1 MNPKCITAVKAAAA
15 AAGRKAPTKAQLQE
29 IEDGLAAAKTRVAR
43 QDPAKWGAMTEAQ
56 RLQAAAEVMMQ
67 DIQAAAAKKLEQAQL
82 QIEVTARVQER
93 LAGIQQAM
101 RDTAGKAGT
110 RAEALSRDAI
120 NADQKA
126 TALRKESF
134 GRLLSLIEASQS
146 KQGATLGRKVLMTL
160 FDAENPGMTRDVI
173 KEVFKGAD
181 GHTKNPMA
189 TAAARAWLDTIEEM
203 RTRFNAAG
211 GDVGQLDYGYT
222 PQPHDTVKVRKAGAD
237 TWAAKVLPLL
247 DRSRYLREDGSRM
260 ADDELLA
267 VLKNAHETLATEGLN
282 KSTPG
287 QFQGS
292 GKRANRHSD
301 TRQIHFADG
310 EAWASYMTEFG
321 RGSIYD
327 AMMGHIGAMARDITL
342 VEQYGPDFSAQ
353 VRLQLDEARVADKKS
368 ASEPLTG
375 AGTVDPATYFKIISG
390 AVGMPASERLARN
403 MAMVRNLQTAAKL
416 GGAIISS
423 VTDLGTLA
431 LTAGYNRL
439 PYWQLLKDIGTQAT
453 QDSRDFMASHGMI
466 AESVADSLN
475 RWSGDHL
482 GTNWSGKLSNAIMRA
497 SLLNAWTD
505 GLRQGFTL
513 TMNAGFAKMAKTE
526 WSALAERDRTRLAR
540 GGFSEADWKALQ
552 QVQPVQ
558 FKGRELLTP
567 DAIRAAG
574 NSELAQKVFGF
585 IHDESEFAIVNPDL
599 TTRAIV
605 TGGGQQAGTVMGEL
619 VRTTMQFKS
628 FPIAMITRHWRRMM
642 EGDLGPDGS
651 SAAANRMLYGGA
663 LLLTS
668 TALGAIAFQSKQM
681 LAGKDP
687 ISMDQPRFWLR
698 AAAQG
703 GGLAIAGDLF
713 LIDPSSGMGD
723 SLGTLAKNVMG
734 PAFGTA
740 GELALKVVTENIWQ
754 EAAGKDSHWEAE
766 LFNWAKSNTPG
777 QSLWWMKPALDHTFM
792 NAIQENLSP
801 GYLARVQKKAR
812 QDWNQEFFWAPNDAT
827 PARAPDIAGAFQGR

>member
-1 MNPKCITAVKAAAA
+1 MNPKCVKAVNAAA
-15 AAGRKAPTKAQLQE
+15 IAGGRKAPTKAQLQE
-29 IEDGLAAAKTRVAR
+29 IEDGLAAAKTRIAR
-43 QDPAKWGAMTEAQ
+43 QDPAKWGGMTEAQ
-56 RLQAAAEVMMQ
+56 RLTEAAALVMQ
-67 DIQAAAAKKLEQAQL
+67 DIQAAAAKKLEQAHL

-93 LAGIQQAM
+93 LASVQQAM

-120 NADQKA
+120 NTDQMA
-126 TALRKESF
+126 TVLRKESF
-134 GRLLSLIEASQS
+134 GRLLALIEASQS
-146 KQGATLGRKVLMTL
+146 KQGASLGRKVLMTL

-173 KEVFKGAD
+173 REVYKGAD
-181 GHTKNPMA
+181 GHTQNPMA
-189 TAAARAWLDTIEEM
+189 KAAARAWLDTIEEL

-237 TWAAKVLPLL
+237 AWAAKVLPLL

-267 VLKNAHETLATEGLN
+267 VLKKAHTTLATEGLN

-310 EAWASYMTEFG
+310 EAWSTYMRDFG

-342 VEQYGPDFSAQ
+342 VERYGPDFAAQ
-353 VRLQLDEARVADKKS
+353 VRLQLDEARVADGKA

-390 AVGMPASERLARN
+390 QVGMPASERLARN

-416 GGAIISS
+416 GGAVISS

-431 LTAGYNRL
+431 ITAGYNRL
-439 PYWQLLKDIGTQAT
+439 PYWQLLKDVAAQTSK
-453 QDSRDFMASHGMI
+453 DSRDFMATHGMI

-513 TMNAGFAKMAKTE
+513 TMNAAFARMAKTE
-526 WSALAERDRTRLAR
+526 WANLAERDRTRLAR
-540 GGFSEADWKALQ
+540 GGFTEADWKALQ
-552 QVQPVQ
+552 QVQPAQ

-567 DAIRAAG
+567 DAIRTAG
-574 NSELAQKVFGF
+574 NNDLAQKVFGF

-605 TGGGQQAGTVMGEL
+605 TGGGQQAGTVPGEI

-642 EGDLGPDGS
+642 EGDLIDGQ
-651 SAAANRMLYGGA
+651 SAAANRMLYGVA

-668 TALGAIAFQSKQM
+668 TALGAVAFQSKQM

-698 AAAQG
+698 ALAQG

-734 PAFGTA
+734 PTFGTG
-740 GELALKVVTENIWQ
+740 GELALKVITENIWQ

-777 QSLWWMKPALDHTFM
+777 QSLWWMKPVVDHTFM

-812 QDWNQEFFWAPNDAT
+812 QDWGTDMWWAPADAT
-827 PARAPDIAGAFQGR
+827 PARAPDVAGAFQGR